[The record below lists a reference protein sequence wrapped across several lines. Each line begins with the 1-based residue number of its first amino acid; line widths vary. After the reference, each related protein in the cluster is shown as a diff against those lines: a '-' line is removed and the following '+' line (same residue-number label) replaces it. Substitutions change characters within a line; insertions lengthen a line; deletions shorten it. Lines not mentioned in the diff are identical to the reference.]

1 MNLKLLE
8 KHIDG
13 ALTEMVKC
21 IPEFKKDG
29 SNSQDFFCAD
39 VVGARRFVQNYGG
52 YPRSEIAEINAQAN
66 LQAQMNLLQDLED
79 YSPKTNPNA
88 GLSDAQIM
96 LSHKSK
102 YQQAPSELQD
112 WLGEQIRLRDAV
124 RYQVAQEVQKA
135 AAAKKATKVE
145 KPDSS
150 IVVDPE

>member
-1 MNLKLLE
+1 MNLELL
-8 KHIDG
+8 KSHIEN
-13 ALTEMVKC
+13 AVTNMVKSV
-21 IPEFKKDG
+21 PELKKDG

-39 VVGARRFVQNYGG
+39 VIGGRRFVQNAGG

-79 YSPKTNPNA
+79 YSPKSNPNA

-124 RYQVAQEVQKA
+124 RYQAAQKTQKD
-135 AAAKKATKVE
+135 AAKKGAEVE
-145 KPDSS
+145 KPDTS
-150 IVVDPE
+150 VVVEPE

>member
-1 MNLKLLE
+1 MNLKLLK

-21 IPEFKKDG
+21 IPELKKDG

-66 LQAQMNLLQDLED
+66 LQAQVNLLHDLED
-79 YSPKTNPNA
+79 YSPKSNPNA
-88 GLSDAQIM
+88 GLTDVQIM

-102 YQQAPSELQD
+102 YQQTPSELQD
-112 WLGEQIRLRDAV
+112 WLGEQIKLRDAV
-124 RYQVAQEVQKA
+124 RYQVAQASQKPA
-135 AAAKKATKVE
+135 ASKVE
-145 KPDSS
+145 KLDTS
-150 IVVDPE
+150 VKVEPE